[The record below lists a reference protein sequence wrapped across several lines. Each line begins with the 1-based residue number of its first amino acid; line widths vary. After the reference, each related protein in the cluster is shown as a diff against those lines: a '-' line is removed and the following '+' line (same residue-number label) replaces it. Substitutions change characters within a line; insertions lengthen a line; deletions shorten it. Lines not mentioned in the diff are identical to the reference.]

1 MREGGIL
8 SGDPMVVS
16 FESSVAVPAQARAAV
31 SHLIDGVPPARR
43 SDVLLLVSELVSNS
57 VIHGHPP
64 EAANIEVTVTSQPG
78 RVRVEVSDLGP
89 GIDPGVSEFSTG
101 WGLRLVELLSDRWGI
116 GSPPGGRVW
125 FEVDTATVAA
135 VGDLDEA
142 ELFAALPDRAARDAL
157 FERYSGIARHLAR
170 RFVGR
175 GEGVEDLEQ
184 VASIGLIKAMERF
197 DTDHG
202 ATFSTFASATI
213 LGELKRH
220 LRDRVWSV
228 RVPRGLKEASLEVS
242 RASSE
247 LGQQLGRTPNLADL
261 AKATDMS
268 EEDVIEALQAGEA
281 FGAVSL
287 DAPTG
292 SDEEHPRLL
301 DLLGGEDERLALAER
316 WQVVAPALH
325 ALPERERRIL
335 YLRFYRGLTQ
345 SEIADLVGI
354 SQMHVSRLLAKSLDG
369 LRRAVEQ

>member
-1 MREGGIL
+1 M
-8 SGDPMVVS
+8 S
-16 FESSVAVPAQARAAV
+16 Q
-31 SHLIDGVPPARR
+31 LIDGVPPARR
-43 SDVLLLVSELVSNS
+43 TDVLLLVSELVSNS
-57 VIHGHPP
+57 IIHADEG
-64 EAANIEVTVTSQPG
+64 ADIEVAVTSRPG
-78 RVRVEVSDLGP
+78 RVRVEVSDEGP
-89 GIDPGVSEFSTG
+89 GIDPHMAESATG
-101 WGLRLVELLSDRWGI
+101 WGLRLVELLSDSWGI
-116 GSPPGGRVW
+116 GRPPGGRVW
-125 FEVDTATVAA
+125 FEVDTALVVP
-135 VGDLDEA
+135 VGDVVEA
-142 ELFAALPDRAARDAL
+142 ELFAALPDRGARDVL
-157 FERYSGIARHLAR
+157 FDRYSGIARHLAR
-170 RFVGR
+170 RFAGR
-175 GEGVEDLEQ
+175 GESIEDLEQ

-197 DTDHG
+197 DTGHG

-247 LGQQLGRTPNLADL
+247 LGQRLGRTPTLADI
-261 AKATDMS
+261 AEATDMT
-268 EEDVIEALQAGEA
+268 EEDVIEALQAGDA

-287 DAPTG
+287 NAPTG
-292 SDEEHPRLL
+292 SDEEHPSLI
-301 DLLGGEDERLALAER
+301 DLLGGEDEALAIAEQ
-316 WQVVAPALH
+316 WQVVAPALG

>member
-1 MREGGIL
+1 
-8 SGDPMVVS
+8 MVAS

-31 SHLIDGVPPARR
+31 SQLIDGVPPARR
-43 SDVLLLVSELVSNS
+43 TDVLLLVSELVSNS
-57 VIHGHPP
+57 VIHGHPS

-89 GIDPGVSEFSTG
+89 GIEPDVSEFSTG

-116 GSPPGGRVW
+116 ESPPGGRVW

-142 ELFAALPDRAARDAL
+142 GLFAALPDRAARDVL

-175 GEGVEDLEQ
+175 GEGIEDLEQ

-247 LGQQLGRTPNLADL
+247 LGQQLGRTPTLADL

-316 WQVVAPALH
+316 WQAVAPALQ

-335 YLRFYRGLTQ
+335 YLRFLPR
-345 SEIADLVGI
+345 SHPVGDRRAGGHLANARFPA
-354 SQMHVSRLLAKSLDG
+354 SDQVARLA
-369 LRRAVEQ
+369 RRAVEQ

>member
-1 MREGGIL
+1 
-8 SGDPMVVS
+8 MVVS
-16 FESSVAVPAQARAAV
+16 FESSLAVPAQARVAV
-31 SHLIDGVPPARR
+31 SQLIDGVPTARR
-43 SDVLLLVSELVSNS
+43 ADVLLLVSELVSNS

-64 EAANIEVTVTSQPG
+64 DAAEIEVTVSNQPG

-89 GIDPGVSEFSTG
+89 GIEPDVSEFSTG

-116 GSPPGGRVW
+116 GEPPGGRVW
-125 FEVDTATVAA
+125 FEVDTDTVPS
-135 VGDLDEA
+135 VEDLDEE
-142 ELFAALPDRAARDAL
+142 ELFAALPDRGARDVL
-157 FERYSGIARHLAR
+157 FDRYAGIARHLAR
-170 RFVGR
+170 RFAGR
-175 GEGVEDLEQ
+175 GESVEDLEQ

-197 DTDHG
+197 DTGHG

-247 LGQQLGRTPNLADL
+247 LGQRLGRTPTLADI
-261 AKATDMS
+261 AAATDMS
-268 EEDVIEALQAGEA
+268 EEDVIEALQAGDA

-292 SDEEHPRLL
+292 SDEERPSMI
-301 DLLGGEDERLALAER
+301 DLLGGEDQALALAEQ
-316 WQVVAPALH
+316 WQVVAQELG

-335 YLRFYRGLTQ
+335 FLRFYRGLTQ
-345 SEIADLVGI
+345 SEIAEQVGI
-354 SQMHVSRLLAKSLDG
+354 SQMHVSRLLTKSLDA
-369 LRRAVEQ
+369 LRRAVEPR